1 MYINSAITELS
12 ANPAGI
18 KFDRLVRICDDF
30 FGEARQKATSHRV
43 YKMPWL
49 GDPRVN
55 IQENRKDTGM
65 AKQYQVRQAIKAI
78 TKLGDEYGTLHVPG
92 DVVA

>member
-1 MYINSAITELS
+1 MISSGEPVRKRQAI
-12 ANPAGI
+12 G
-18 KFDRLVRICDDF
+18 
-30 FGEARQKATSHRV
+30 V

-55 IQENRKDTGM
+55 IQENRKDKGM
-65 AKQYQVRQAIKAI
+65 AKQYQVRQAIKAL

>member
-1 MYINSAITELS
+1 MSINSALTELS

-55 IQENRKDTGM
+55 IQENRKDKGM
-65 AKQYQVRQAIKAI
+65 AKQYQVRQAIKAL
-78 TKLGDEYGTLHVPG
+78 TKLGDEYRTLHVPG

>member
-1 MYINSAITELS
+1 
-12 ANPAGI
+12 
-18 KFDRLVRICDDF
+18 
-30 FGEARQKATSHRV
+30 
-43 YKMPWL
+43 MPWL

-55 IQENRKDTGM
+55 IQENRKDKGM
-65 AKQYQVRQAIKAI
+65 AKQYQVRQAIKAL